1 MNLHVML
8 FHKYYILITWKN
20 FVEKNVIGNEDPMK
34 ERREEFF
41 EKYMDYRN
49 QNGMLASEYIKQY
62 IDCLTEGDKE

>member
-1 MNLHVML
+1 MLYKTDGGNLEG
-8 FHKYYILITWKN
+8 IKN